1 MAVIVDT
8 ALSGARW
15 RTASS
20 FVIFGFAAIA
30 AAGLLAA
37 VTASIPQ
44 RQILWAIAYLV
55 LVVGIA
61 QIGLGAGQAWLAER
75 PIGAPLLT
83 AQFVAFNLGNA
94 GVIGGTFAD
103 TSLLVDAGGAALVVS
118 LILFVRGTRASTTSW
133 LKTVYWILLVILIVS
148 IPIGL
153 ILSHLRHG

>member
-1 MAVIVDT
+1 MAVIVD
-8 ALSGARW
+8 AAQLGPRW
-15 RTASS
+15 KSASA
-20 FVIFGFAAIA
+20 FVVFGFVAIV

-37 VTASIPQ
+37 VTASVPQ

-61 QIGLGAGQAWLAER
+61 QIGLGAGQAWLAAR
-75 PIGAPLLT
+75 PIRTPLLA
-83 AQFVAFNLGNA
+83 AQFAAFNLGNA

-103 TSLLVDAGGAALVVS
+103 SPLLVDGGGVALVIA
-118 LILFVRGTRASTTSW
+118 LALFVWGTRGSAKSW
-133 LKTVYWILLVILIVS
+133 LQTVYWILLGILIVS

>member
-37 VTASIPQ
+37 VTASISQ

-94 GVIGGTFAD
+94 GVIGGAP
-103 TSLLVDAGGAALVVS
+103 SLTLRCLSTQAVRRSSSHSFCSSGESVPAPRAG
-118 LILFVRGTRASTTSW
+118 
-133 LKTVYWILLVILIVS
+133 
-148 IPIGL
+148 
-153 ILSHLRHG
+153 